1 MNLRQGVLVTSFCTT
16 LFLNFAST
24 YWTMWSVATMSLFVI
39 MITDFMFF
47 EVIDCCCFHPAERLA
62 PRVRSARHACRSPHC
77 DLTHRAHSSP
87 KIRRTTSSG
96 RELLASR
103 RQFLVAG
110 ER

>member
-62 PRVRSARHACRSPHC
+62 PRVRS
-77 DLTHRAHSSP
+77 
-87 KIRRTTSSG
+87 
-96 RELLASR
+96 LASPPNQPPQAR
-103 RQFLVAG
+103 CPPNSRKFMLRCKREGPVCV
-110 ER
+110 